1 MEGLHG
7 GYPRMRLLNALFYFV
22 PSVLGLLIPSVPD
35 ISGQSFLTSPILEA
49 MRKADQ
55 VEKDESGNEST
66 KALLLVPIVEISRDL
81 ELVSVCLTA
90 PKASSMAQAGR
101 LLQQPKMSSLKMLK
115 ATFNRYSDNIFYE
128 DARQANVY
136 LGGGTTP
143 NTLQTQQYLYR
154 NAVLSSLANLRQ
166 DVAELEALSEGELQ
180 TRVEDLSDA
189 VSDLR
194 EVQTALSSYLKLADP
209 EALSTASAIVY
220 DRQDENSRK

>member
-1 MEGLHG
+1 
-7 GYPRMRLLNALFYFV
+7 MRLPYALFCFV
-22 PSVLGLLIPSVPD
+22 PSVLGLLIPSVSD

-55 VEKDESGNEST
+55 VEQDEALGNEAT

-81 ELVSVCLTA
+81 ERVSACLTA
-90 PKASSMAQAGR
+90 PKASNVAQAGR
-101 LLQQPKMSSLKMLK
+101 ILQQPQLSSVKMLK
-115 ATFNRYSDNIFYE
+115 KAFNRYSDNIFYE

-166 DVAELEALSEGELQ
+166 DVSELEALSESELQ
-180 TRVEDLSDA
+180 TRAEDLSDA
-189 VSDLR
+189 VSDLG
-194 EVQTALSSYLKLADP
+194 EVKTALSSYLKLADP
-209 EALSTASAIVY
+209 EALSTATAIVY
-220 DRQDENSRK
+220 DRKDESFRK